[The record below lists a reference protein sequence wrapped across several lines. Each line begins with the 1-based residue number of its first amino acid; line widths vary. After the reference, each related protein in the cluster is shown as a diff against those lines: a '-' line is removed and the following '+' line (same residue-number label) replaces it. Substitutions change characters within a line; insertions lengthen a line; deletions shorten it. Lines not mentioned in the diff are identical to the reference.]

1 MTRHL
6 ALAALAYC
14 AVALIQIPAV
24 VVGVHQLTGLWWS
37 ICVLIGVT
45 FGSTPILGS
54 LFGIHGAEAGWGW
67 SAAESYSLFI
77 GVPLFFLVLGL
88 LSRRCVSGADKRRQ
102 SAAKRAA

>member
-77 GVPLFFLVLGL
+77 GVPLFFLVLEIG
-88 LSRRCVSGADKRRQ
+88 
-102 SAAKRAA
+102 RAHV